1 MAYFLGRDVDVFVTT
16 ESAIVASGLAVASDT
31 ISVVADA
38 SATFPSLATQAGV
51 SGGAVSDVTGVD
63 LSIGVSDED
72 VGPFFGQL
80 ATQKIEIRK
89 ETSVSLTRKKNDSTY
104 DVLFNGPTTSG
115 DFDGSATNAGR
126 MGARFGISHPLGGS
140 SGEQINVSQG
150 LKNPTGVFEADA
162 SGDPTAKSCY
172 GYRVFVRLRDYGA
185 SDAGEIYVVRNC
197 GFTGHTVSLNADGTS
212 EETLEFTASTTPVV
226 HTPGSLAAS
235 FLLTLS
241 TAADM

>member
-1 MAYFLGRDVDVFVTT
+1 MAYFLGRDVDVFVALETRT
-16 ESAIVASGLAVASDT
+16 VASGVTVASDT
-31 ISVVADA
+31 ITVVADA

-89 ETSVSLTRKKNDSTY
+89 ETTVSLTRKKSDNTY
-104 DVLFNGPTTSG
+104 DVLFNGPSTAGS
-115 DFDGSATNAGR
+115 FDGTTANAGR
-126 MGARFGISHPLGGS
+126 MGARFGISYANSGS
-140 SGEQINVSQG
+140 PTNMRISQG
-150 LKNPTGVFEADA
+150 LKNPTGVFEADGA
-162 SGDPTAKSCY
+162 GDATTNSCY
-172 GYRVFVRLRDYGA
+172 GYRVFVRLRDYA
-185 SDAGEIYVVRNC
+185 SAASGEIYVVKNC
-197 GFTGHTVSLNADGTS
+197 AYTGHTVSLNADGTS
-212 EETLEFTASTTPVV
+212 EETLEFTATTTPVV
-226 HTPGSLAAS
+226 HTPSALATS

>member
-89 ETSVSLTRKKNDSTY
+89 ETTVSLTRKKSDSTF
-104 DVLFNGPTTSG
+104 DVLFNGPSTAG
-115 DFDGSATNAGR
+115 EYIGSSTNAAR
-126 MGARFGISHPLGGS
+126 QGARFGVEY
-140 SGEQINVSQG
+140 SGAKFYVSQG
-150 LKNPTGVFEADA
+150 LINPTSATE
-162 SGDPTAKSCY
+162 SGATTTSCY
-172 GYRVFVRLRDYGA
+172 GYRLHVRLKDDT
-185 SDAGEIYVVRNC
+185 SGEIFVVRNC
-197 GFTGHTVSLNADGTS
+197 AYTGHTVSLNADGTT
-212 EETLEFTASTTPVV
+212 EETLEFTAVSTPYV
-226 HTPGSLAAS
+226 HTPTGAND
-235 FLLTLS
+235 FYTDLTPV
-241 TAADM
+241 AEM